1 MAFSRDFLDD
11 LVAKTDIVELVSD
24 YVRLSKRSGSNFFG
38 LCPFHGEKTPS
49 FSVNPDKQFFHC
61 FGCGKGGGAIN
72 FIMEIEGL
80 PFTDAVE
87 HLARKVGVS
96 IPEDGVSDDVSLRRK
111 RMLDL
116 NRDAARFFYAQL
128 SAPSG
133 GAARQ
138 YVSARGLNSAVVT
151 RFGIGAA
158 PDSWDSLS
166 KAMTAKGYTEQEL
179 ISAGLARKRQKGDGV
194 YDLFRNRLV
203 FPVIDIRGSVIGFS
217 GRILGDG
224 EPKYLNSPDTLVFN
238 KSRNIFGLNLAKKSK
253 AGALILAEGN
263 IDVVMLHQAG
273 FDNAVATLG
282 TSLTAEQVQLI
293 SRYVNKVILAYD
305 SDSAGQKAS
314 QRAVSLL
321 EKTGME
327 VRVLRFENAKDP
339 DEFIKKYGPDS
350 FSLLIERSEGHIEF
364 KISIIKSRHDLGTD
378 TGRLGFLGEATE
390 MLSEVEN
397 AAEREIYS
405 TRVAGMAAV
414 SKEAVL
420 NEIRKLEK
428 IKRSRQKK
436 QQERNVTRPLASV
449 QPAERSMRYQNERS
463 AVAEEGLIRCLIQEP
478 ELIKRLGKAGFSKD
492 EFTSEFLARIFE
504 LLKSRFDAGQDT
516 GIAVL
521 SLELSPSEAAHL
533 SGIVTKPESL
543 PGSETAVVDYIEKIR
558 AEKMKTEGQ
567 SDIEKLMKYKQYREK
582 KDIGG

>member
-11 LVAKTDIVELVSD
+11 LVAKTDIVELISD

-87 HLARKVGVS
+87 HLARKSGVA
-96 IPEDGVSDDVSLRRK
+96 IPESGTNDDASIRRK

-116 NRDAARFFYAQL
+116 NKEAARFFYAQL

-138 YVSARGLNSAVVT
+138 YLSQRGLNSAIVK

-166 KAMTAKGYTEQEL
+166 KEMTAKGYTAQEL
-179 ISAGLARKRQKGDGV
+179 VSAGLARTRQKGDGI

-203 FPVIDIRGSVIGFS
+203 FPVIDVRGSVIGFS

-238 KSRNIFGLNLAKKSK
+238 KSRNLFGLNLAKKSK
-253 AGALILAEGN
+253 AGSLILVEGN

-273 FDNAVATLG
+273 FDSAVATLG
-282 TSLTAEQVQLI
+282 TSLTNEQVSLI

-305 SDSAGQKAS
+305 SDAAGQKAS

-321 EKTGME
+321 EKTGVE
-327 VRVLRFENAKDP
+327 VRVLRFDNAKDP
-339 DEFIKKYGPDS
+339 DEFIKKFGSDA
-350 FSLLIERSEGHIEF
+350 FSLLIEKSEGHIEF
-364 KISIIKSRHDLGTD
+364 KISLIKSRHDLQTD
-378 TGRLGFLGEATE
+378 TGRLSFLSEATN
-390 MLSEVEN
+390 MLAEVEN
-397 AAEREIYS
+397 AAEQEIYS
-405 TRVAGMAAV
+405 TRIAEIAAV
-414 SKEAVL
+414 SKEAVQ
-420 NEIRKLEK
+420 NEIRKLGK
-428 IKRSRQKK
+428 ARRSKQKK
-436 QQERNVTRPLASV
+436 QQERNVTRPLSSV

-478 ELIKRLGKAGFSKD
+478 ELVKRLDKAGFSKE
-492 EFTSEFLARIFE
+492 EFSSEFLARVFE
-504 LLKSRFDAGQDT
+504 LLKSRFEAGQDT

-521 SLELSPSEAAHL
+521 SLELSPSEVSHL

-543 PGSETAVVDYIEKIR
+543 PGSDTAVIDYIEKIR
-558 AEKMKTEGQ
+558 TEKIRTEGK
-567 SDIEKLMKYKQYREK
+567 SDIEKLMQYKQYREK

>member
-11 LVAKTDIVELVSD
+11 LVAKTDIVELISD
-24 YVRLSKRSGSNFFG
+24 YVRLSKRSGSSFFG

-72 FIMEIEGL
+72 FIMDIEGL

-87 HLARKVGVS
+87 NLAKRAGIA
-96 IPEDGVSDDVSLRRK
+96 IPEDGTNDDTSIRRK

-116 NRDAARFFYAQL
+116 NKDAARFFYAQL
-128 SAPSG
+128 SAPPG
-133 GAARQ
+133 AAARQ
-138 YVSARGLNSAVVT
+138 YLSARGLNSTIVT

-166 KAMTAKGYTEQEL
+166 KAMTAKGYTAQEL
-179 ISAGLARKRQKGDGV
+179 VSAGLARTRQKGDGV

-203 FPVIDIRGSVIGFS
+203 FPVIDVRGSVIGFS

-238 KSRNIFGLNLAKKSK
+238 KSRNLFGLNLAKKSK
-253 AGALILAEGN
+253 AGSLILAEGN

-282 TSLTAEQVQLI
+282 TSLTTEQVQLI

-305 SDSAGQKAS
+305 SDSAGQRAS

-321 EKTGME
+321 EKTGVE

-339 DEFIKKYGPDS
+339 DEFIKKFGPDA
-350 FSLLIERSEGHIEF
+350 FSRLIEKSEGHIEF
-364 KISIIKSRHDLGTD
+364 KISLIKARYDLQTD
-378 TGRLGFLGEATE
+378 TGRLGFLSEATA
-390 MLSEVEN
+390 MLSGVDN

-414 SKEAVL
+414 SKEAVE
-420 NEIRKLEK
+420 NEIRKLGK
-428 IKRSRQKK
+428 TKQSKQKK
-436 QQERNVTRPLASV
+436 QQEREVTRPLSAV

-478 ELIKRLGKAGFSKD
+478 ELIKRLDKAGFSQE
-492 EFTSEFLARIFE
+492 EFSSEFLAGVFA
-504 LLKSRFDAGQDT
+504 LLKSRYEAGHDT
-516 GIAVL
+516 GVAVL
-521 SLELSPSEAAHL
+521 SLELSPPEAAHL

-543 PGSETAVVDYIEKIR
+543 PGSETAVIDYIEKIR
-558 AEKMKTEGQ
+558 SEKMKTDGK
-567 SDIEKLMKYKQYREK
+567 SDIEKLMQYKQYREK